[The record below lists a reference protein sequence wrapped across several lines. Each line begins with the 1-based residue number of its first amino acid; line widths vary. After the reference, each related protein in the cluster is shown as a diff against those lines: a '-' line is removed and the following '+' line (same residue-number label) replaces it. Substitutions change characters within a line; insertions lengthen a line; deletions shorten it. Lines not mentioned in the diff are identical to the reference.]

1 MIEITFADGVYGKF
15 NFENYFDY
23 LGYYQF
29 LNDLTLFLKINV
41 HPLGHYAYWV
51 NDDSQE
57 VEIDSAILYAIC
69 ENKPIIVNDKI
80 IFDPSRGKE
89 AWM

>member
-1 MIEITFADGVYGKF
+1 LKTPPKIIKAKSNPDRMIEITFADGVYGKF

-29 LNDLTLFLKINV
+29 LND
-41 HPLGHYAYWV
+41 
-51 NDDSQE
+51 DSQE

-80 IFDPSRGKE
+80 VFDPSLGKQ
-89 AWM
+89 AWQ